1 LASVVALC
9 VLAKPAALLAIEG
22 YQRYVSPHKGFHC
35 AHGKLHGG
43 LTCSAFGKKAIAEN
57 GLMAGAILLRGRFRQ
72 CHQAAVTLSAQRCDP
87 GPRAGDC
94 GESAG
99 ERGERETKEYKEY
112 CCGSCQGCCGK

>member
-1 LASVVALC
+1 
-9 VLAKPAALLAIEG
+9 LAIEG

-35 AHGKLHGG
+35 AYGKLHGG

-57 GLMAGAILLRGRFRQ
+57 GVVGGAILLRDRFRQ
-72 CHQAAVTLSAQRCDP
+72 CHQAAATLSAQRCDS